1 MEECYSM
8 PGQALWVM
16 WPDYDTVNVAKD
28 LIAQVM
34 AGQTPVVPED

>member
-1 MEECYSM
+1 
-8 PGQALWVM
+8 M